1 MRLAK
6 IEIENF
12 KGIGHR
18 QVVDLKPITLLF
30 GPNSAGKSTILQSL
44 HYLREILERRN
55 ADPDQTIAGG
65 LIDLGGFATL
75 VHGHDLSRTIVIKVE
90 IDGVDGHGAERLP
103 LNSGASL
110 KEAEFES
117 LPLRYLVGEN
127 TDLKDYAVVQSV
139 GVSLS
144 VSWSDLLVG
153 PYVSAITVMMDGAEI
168 GTITSSA
175 VARHC
180 R

>member
-1 MRLAK
+1 MRLAR

-12 KGIGHR
+12 KGVGAM
-18 QVVDLKPITLLF
+18 QVIDLKPITLLF

-75 VHGHDLSRTIVIKVE
+75 IHGHDLKRSIVLKVTVDG
-90 IDGVDGHGAERLP
+90 IDGNDGERLP

-110 KEAEFES
+110 GAAEFEKASRS
-117 LPLRYLVGEN
+117 LHRRREHRPQRLRSCAI
-127 TDLKDYAVVQSV
+127 DR
-139 GVSLS
+139 GVFDDRVERSS
-144 VSWSDLLVG
+144 SWSLRLGDHDCG
-153 PYVSAITVMMDGAEI
+153 
-168 GTITSSA
+168 
-175 VARHC
+175 R
-180 R
+180 